1 MRINAPSERI
11 QFNSNQPLRAL
22 KIIYFTSPDPDNL
35 QDAYLHGLR
44 RLFGASVVDYPKKEV
59 MYKGWNARPHVQ
71 MYGKLFTIWRTLD
84 DAPVDRTD
92 IDNRMWKGD
101 YDLVIFGS
109 IERTLA
115 FYNFYLPHLDF
126 KKTILLDGED
136 SRGFN
141 PRYARK
147 FLYFKRELQSKASY
161 YYNYKLVPKFV
172 YKRVSLHRNVL
183 PISFA
188 IPKEKILESAEP
200 PPKTKLFPSHIVDAE
215 LRECDK
221 VKAFA
226 KNADDKAHVFD
237 DERDYYD
244 DLRQS
249 KFGITTKRGGWDCLR
264 HYEIAANGAV
274 ICFRNLRDKE
284 PLNAPHG
291 LNETNCIEYA
301 SAIELLERIEKLS
314 DATYRSLLSEGYKWV
329 LSQTTEVKA
338 ADMLERAFNFWKR
351 YA

>member
-1 MRINAPSERI
+1 M
-11 QFNSNQPLRAL
+11 
-22 KIIYFTSPDPDNL
+22 KIIFFTSPDPDNL

-44 RLFGASVVDYPKKEV
+44 KLFGANLVDYPKKEV
-59 MYKGWNARPHVQ
+59 MYKGWNARPHTQ

-84 DAPVDRTD
+84 DIPVDRTD
-92 IDNRMWKGD
+92 IDNRIWKGD
-101 YDLVIFGS
+101 YDLIIFGS
-109 IERTLA
+109 IERTLP
-115 FYNFYLPHLDF
+115 FYNFYLPYLNF

-161 YYNYKLVPKFV
+161 YYNYKLVPKFL
-172 YKRVSLHRNVL
+172 YKRISLHRNVL

-188 IPKEKILESAEP
+188 IPKEKITEGVSLSS
-200 PPKTKLFPSHIVDAE
+200 KTSLFPSHIVDSE
-215 LRECDK
+215 LREHDT

-226 KNADDKAHVFD
+226 KNTDDTTHIF
-237 DERDYYD
+237 ENEQEYYQN
-244 DLRQS
+244 LQRA

-274 ICFRNLRDKE
+274 ICFRNLHEKE

-291 LNETNCIEYA
+291 LNETNCISYS
-301 SAIELLERIEKLS
+301 SATELLTRIEKLS
-314 DATYRSLLSEGYKWV
+314 DEKYNALLSEGYKWI
-329 LSQTTEVKA
+329 LAQTSEVKA
-338 ADMLERAFNFWKR
+338 EDMLKRAHEFWKK